1 MSHRLSIL
9 PLASVLGCVAL
20 AGGLSGCATS
30 NSIEVTNVSDSW
42 LNVQFFVG
50 TPDTASAQS
59 PELVADAKLQI
70 EPGGRASYRLSRNTM
85 DSSETSPL
93 VHIRIEP
100 VSPSWQSTGKKYWLE
115 LLTQPPTKIVATGT
129 ADKLMFNTGIGAVA
143 IIPEREVKRGRFVY
157 KMMADVPESPKSS
170 H

>member
-50 TPDTASAQS
+50 TPDTASGKS

-70 EPGGRASYRLSRNTM
+70 EPGGRASYRPSRNTTY
-85 DSSETSPL
+85 SSETSPL

-115 LLTQPPTKIVATGT
+115 LLTKPPAKIVATGT
-129 ADKLMFNTGIGAVA
+129 ADKLSFNTGVGAVA
-143 IIPEREVKRGRFVY
+143 IIPERQVKRGRFVY
-157 KMMADVPESPKSS
+157 KMMADVPESSGSS

>member
-20 AGGLSGCATS
+20 AGSLSGCATS
-30 NSIEVTNVSDSW
+30 KSIEVTNVSDSW

-50 TPDTASAQS
+50 TPDQASGKS

-85 DSSETSPL
+85 PSSGTSPL
-93 VHIRIEP
+93 VHMRIEP

-115 LLTQPPTKIVATGT
+115 LLTQPPVKIVATGT
-129 ADKLMFNTGIGAVA
+129 ADKLMFNTGAGAVA
-143 IIPEREVKRGRFVY
+143 IIPERQVKRGRFVY
-157 KMMADVPESPKSS
+157 KMMADVPESSKSS